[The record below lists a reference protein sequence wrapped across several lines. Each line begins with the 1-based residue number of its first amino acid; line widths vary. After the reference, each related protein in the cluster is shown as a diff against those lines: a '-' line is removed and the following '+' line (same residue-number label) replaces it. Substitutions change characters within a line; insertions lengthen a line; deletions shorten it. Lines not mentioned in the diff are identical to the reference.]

1 MISPR
6 KLAAVVAAGLVLQP
20 IAASAQQACV
30 SEAEASAIAIYS
42 VPGLVEAVRLRCG
55 NELSSSGYLA
65 RRGDG
70 LIGRYAPIQSRVWP
84 SAKAGLLKLLAAKA
98 GSSRG
103 APSLDTFAQL
113 PDSAVRPLVDA
124 LIVQEASPRI
134 APGNCT
140 RLERVIEFVA
150 PIDPEMAGSFLGAIA
165 GLVNHR
171 DFPICQ
177 PRRS

>member
-1 MISPR
+1 MISSR
-6 KLAAVVAAGLVLQP
+6 KLAAVVAAGLALQP

-42 VPGLVEAVRLRCG
+42 VPGLVQAVRLRCG
-55 NELSSSGYLA
+55 DELSPNGYLA

-84 SAKAGLLKLLAAKA
+84 SAKEGLLKLLAAKA
-98 GSSRG
+98 GASRA
-103 APSLDTFAQL
+103 APNLDTFAQL
-113 PDSAVRPLVDA
+113 PDNAVRPLVDA

-134 APGNCT
+134 AAGNCT

-150 PIDPEMAGSFLGAIA
+150 PIDPEMAGGLLGAIA